1 MRIPSLHPAN
11 LGLAKRLAIAK
22 RAVVATRAARLT
34 ALAVLAAGLAG
45 CQSIAGTPEFTL
57 VRFIDASPDAPS
69 LDVYEGNAAIAYSL
83 GLGTVSSYIPIGTG
97 GYTFSVDTAGT
108 QQQLA
113 TVHGTYVLGNQYT
126 VLTGNVAANLQMTVV
141 KDQSTPSPSGEVG
154 FRILHQSTRAGA
166 VDVYL
171 QPVGS
176 ANLSG
181 IPPIATGVAFGGNT
195 GYIDAP
201 SGAYSVVVYPAG
213 TVPTNATTPL
223 YSSAQ
228 VEYSGGAA
236 RSVVILDQK
245 LPTTPGVQ
253 VIVADDFDSPTA
265 TS

>member
-1 MRIPSLHPAN
+1 MRNTPHIARRAAATRT
-11 LGLAKRLAIAK
+11 GRLA
-22 RAVVATRAARLT
+22 
-34 ALAVLAAGLAG
+34 ALALLAAGLAG
-45 CQSIAGTPEFTL
+45 CQSIAGTQEYTL

-83 GLGTVSSYIPIGTG
+83 GLGTVTSYIPIGTG

-113 TVHGTYVLGNQYT
+113 TVHGIYVLGNQYT
-126 VLTGNVAANLQMTVV
+126 VLTGNIAANLQMTVV
-141 KDQSTPSPSGEVG
+141 KDQSTPSPAGEVG
-154 FRILHQSTRAGA
+154 FRILDQSTRAGA

-176 ANLSG
+176 TLAG
-181 IPPIATGVAFGGNT
+181 VAPIATGVTFGGNT

-201 SGAYSVVVYPAG
+201 SGAYSIVVYPTG
-213 TVPTNATTPL
+213 TVPTSATTPL
-223 YSSAQ
+223 YSSTQA
-228 VEYSGGAA
+228 EYSGGAA

-245 LPTTPGVQ
+245 LPATPGVQ
-253 VIVADDFDSPTA
+253 VIIADDFDSPTA